1 MLVAYRKLPY
11 LLTDEKNV
19 TILETGYQI
28 LEVDGSVEM
37 YDRII
42 VGINPHDALKV
53 LGAEATNEE
62 LKNLGAFHYI
72 RR

>member
-1 MLVAYRKLPY
+1 M
-11 LLTDEKNV
+11 
-19 TILETGYQI
+19 ILQVGYQI
-28 LEVDGSVEM
+28 LEVDGSEEK

-42 VGINPHDALKV
+42 LGVNAQDALKV

-62 LKNLGAFHYI
+62 LKTLGAFQYI